1 MSTRCRLPLL
11 ALAVATTVAAAVA
24 SPAVARA
31 ATQYQN
37 ASSVDRMIER
47 AFDDVLGRRPDSR
60 ELRLYRT
67 RVYEDDWTERDV
79 RAELRRLRDE
89 RDRYGTGSGSGGG
102 GGYGSGGGYGGGSGS
117 NRPSSAEVD
126 RIITR
131 AYQDILDR
139 DPDQQGLREYR
150 RRMLDDGWTERQVRD
165 ALRRSD
171 EKAELSDAQID
182 QMISRAYRDVLG
194 RAPDASG
201 QANFRTQVKTNGWT
215 DADVRTALRESAE
228 YREKNTMTE
237 AKAREVVAR
246 AYQSVLGRDP
256 DPGADVYVQKV
267 WREKWTER
275 DVANELR
282 KSDEYRNKR

>member
-1 MSTRCRLPLL
+1 MTIRFAFPIL
-11 ALAVATTVAAAVA
+11 AFAGAILATGAISPTDAAA
-24 SPAVARA
+24 A
-31 ATQYQN
+31 AQYQN
-37 ASSVDRMIER
+37 ATSVDRMIER
-47 AFDDVLGRRPDSR
+47 AFDDELGRRPDSR

-79 RAELRRLRDE
+79 RAELRRLRDG
-89 RDRYGTGSGSGGG
+89 RDRPGTGSGSGSGT
-102 GGYGSGGGYGGGSGS
+102 GGGYGGGNS
-117 NRPSSAEVD
+117 RPSSTDVD

-139 DPDQQGLREYR
+139 DPDAQGLREYR

-165 ALRRSD
+165 ALRRST

-182 QMISRAYRDVLG
+182 QMITRAYRDLLG
-194 RAPDASG
+194 RAPDAAGLS
-201 QANFRTQVKTNGWT
+201 NFRSQVKTKGWT

-282 KSDEYRNKR
+282 KSDEFRNKR

>member
-1 MSTRCRLPLL
+1 M
-11 ALAVATTVAAAVA
+11 
-24 SPAVARA
+24 
-31 ATQYQN
+31 
-37 ASSVDRMIER
+37 
-47 AFDDVLGRRPDSR
+47 
-60 ELRLYRT
+60 
-67 RVYEDDWTERDV
+67 YEDDWTERDV

-89 RDRYGTGSGSGGG
+89 RDRSGTGSGSGYGTG
-102 GGYGSGGGYGGGSGS
+102 GGYGSGGNS
-117 NRPSSAEVD
+117 RPSSADVD

-139 DPDQQGLREYR
+139 DPDPQGLREYR

-165 ALRRSD
+165 ALRRSN

-182 QMISRAYRDVLG
+182 QMITRAYRDVLG

-201 QANFRTQVKTNGWT
+201 LSNFRSQVKTKGWT

-237 AKAREVVAR
+237 AKAREIVAR

-256 DPGADVYVQKV
+256 GPGADVYVQKV

-282 KSDEYRNKR
+282 KSDEFRNKR

>member
-1 MSTRCRLPLL
+1 MLIRPVVRTLAIAGALL
-11 ALAVATTVAAAVA
+11 TTGPGWAVAATTAA
-24 SPAVARA
+24 
-31 ATQYQN
+31 QYQS

-67 RVYEDDWTERDV
+67 RVYEDDWTERDL
-79 RAELRRLRDE
+79 RAELRRQRDE
-89 RDRYGTGSGSGGG
+89 RDRPGTGSG
-102 GGYGSGGGYGGGSGS
+102 GGYGSGGGSGGNS
-117 NRPSSAEVD
+117 RPSSADVD

-139 DPDQQGLREYR
+139 DPDPQGLREYR

-165 ALRRSD
+165 ALRRSN
-171 EKAELSDAQID
+171 EKAELTDAQVD
-182 QMISRAYRDVLG
+182 QLITRAYRDLLG
-194 RAPDASG
+194 RAPDAAGLS
-201 QANFRTQVKTNGWT
+201 NFRSQVKTKGWT
-215 DADVRTALRESAE
+215 DADVRTALRESPE
-228 YREKNTMTE
+228 YRERNTMTE
-237 AKAREVVAR
+237 AKAREIVAR

-282 KSDEYRNKR
+282 KSDEYRNKP

>member
-1 MSTRCRLPLL
+1 MMIRRRVPVL
-11 ALAVATTVAAAVA
+11 ALVVLAALAAGAPSVATASSAA
-24 SPAVARA
+24 
-31 ATQYQN
+31 QYQS

-47 AFDDVLGRRPDSR
+47 AFDDMLGRRPDSR

-67 RVYEDDWTERDV
+67 RVYEDDWTERDI
-79 RAELRRLRDE
+79 RSELRRQRDE
-89 RDRYGTGSGSGGG
+89 RDRYGSG
-102 GGYGSGGGYGGGSGS
+102 GGYGSGNGSGS
-117 NRPSSAEVD
+117 GSGGDRDRPSSADVD

-131 AYQDILDR
+131 AYQDVLDR
-139 DPDQQGLREYR
+139 DPDAEGMREYR

-165 ALRRSD
+165 ALRRSN
-171 EKAELSDAQID
+171 EKAELSDTQID
-182 QMISRAYRDVLG
+182 QMITRAFRDVLG

-201 QANFRTQVKTNGWT
+201 LSSFRSQVKSKGWT
-215 DADVRTALRESAE
+215 DADVRTALRESPE

-246 AYQSVLGRDP
+246 AYQSILGRDP
-256 DPGADVYVQKV
+256 DPGADIYVQKV
-267 WREKWTER
+267 WRERWTER

>member
-1 MSTRCRLPLL
+1 MTIRLVFPVL
-11 ALAVATTVAAAVA
+11 AFAGAMLATGAISPADATAAA
-24 SPAVARA
+24 
-31 ATQYQN
+31 QYQS
-37 ASSVDRMIER
+37 ATSVDRMIER

-79 RAELRRLRDE
+79 RAELRRLSDE
-89 RDRYGTGSGSGGG
+89 RDRPGSGSGSGSGTG
-102 GGYGSGGGYGGGSGS
+102 GGYGSGGYGSS
-117 NRPSSAEVD
+117 SRPSSADVD

-139 DPDQQGLREYR
+139 DPDAQGLREYR

-165 ALRRSD
+165 ALRRST

-182 QMISRAYRDVLG
+182 QMITRAYRDLLG
-194 RAPDASG
+194 RAPDAAGLS
-201 QANFRTQVKTNGWT
+201 NFRSQVKTKGWT

-282 KSDEYRNKR
+282 KSDEFRNRR

>member
-1 MSTRCRLPLL
+1 MTIRLAFPIL
-11 ALAVATTVAAAVA
+11 AFAGAMLATGAIAPTGAAA
-24 SPAVARA
+24 A
-31 ATQYQN
+31 AQYQN
-37 ASSVDRMIER
+37 ATSVDRMIER

-79 RAELRRLRDE
+79 RAELRRLSDE
-89 RDRYGTGSGSGGG
+89 RDRPGSGSGSGSGTG
-102 GGYGSGGGYGGGSGS
+102 GGYGSGGYGSGGSS
-117 NRPSSAEVD
+117 RPSSADVD

-139 DPDQQGLREYR
+139 DPDAQGLREYR

-165 ALRRSD
+165 ALRRST

-182 QMISRAYRDVLG
+182 QMITRAYRDLLG
-194 RAPDASG
+194 RAPDAAGLS
-201 QANFRTQVKTNGWT
+201 NFRSQVKTKGWT

-237 AKAREVVAR
+237 AKAREVVTR

-282 KSDEYRNKR
+282 KSDEFRNRR

>member
-1 MSTRCRLPLL
+1 MMFRRHVPVL
-11 ALAVATTVAAAVA
+11 ALTALAALTAGVPSVATANSAA
-24 SPAVARA
+24 
-31 ATQYQN
+31 QN
-37 ASSVDRMIER
+37 QSASSVDRMIER
-47 AFDDVLGRRPDSR
+47 AFDDMLGRRPDSR

-67 RVYEDDWTERDV
+67 RVYEDDWTERDI
-79 RAELRRLRDE
+79 RSELRRQRDE
-89 RDRYGTGSGSGGG
+89 RDRYGSG
-102 GGYGSGGGYGGGSGS
+102 GGYGSGNGSGS
-117 NRPSSAEVD
+117 GSGGDRDRPSSADVD

-131 AYQDILDR
+131 AYQDVLDR
-139 DPDQQGLREYR
+139 DPDAEGMREYR

-165 ALRRSD
+165 ALRRSN
-171 EKAELSDAQID
+171 EKAELSDTQID
-182 QMISRAYRDVLG
+182 QMITRAYRDVLG

-201 QANFRTQVKTNGWT
+201 LSSFRSQVKSKGWT
-215 DADVRTALRESAE
+215 DADVRTALRESPE

-237 AKAREVVAR
+237 AKAREVVTR

-267 WREKWTER
+267 WRERWTER

>member
-1 MSTRCRLPLL
+1 MTIRRPVPVL
-11 ALAVATTVAAAVA
+11 ALALATALCGSVSAPAAAG
-24 SPAVARA
+24 A
-31 ATQYQN
+31 AIQYQS

-47 AFDDVLGRRPDSR
+47 AFDDMLGRRPDSR

-67 RVYEDDWTERDV
+67 RVYEDDWTERDI
-79 RAELRRLRDE
+79 RSELRRQRDE
-89 RDRYGTGSGSGGG
+89 RDRYGSGTGYGNGSNSGSGYNGDRE
-102 GGYGSGGGYGGGSGS
+102 
-117 NRPSSAEVD
+117 RPSSADVD

-139 DPDQQGLREYR
+139 DPDAQGMREYR

-165 ALRRSD
+165 ALRRSN
-171 EKAELSDAQID
+171 EKAELSDSQID
-182 QMISRAYRDVLG
+182 QMITRAYRDVLG
-194 RAPDASG
+194 RAPDGSG
-201 QANFRTQVKTNGWT
+201 LANFRSQVKSKGWT
-215 DADVRTALRESAE
+215 EADVRAALRDSAE
-228 YREKNTMTE
+228 YRDKNTMTE

-282 KSDEYRNKR
+282 KSDEYRSRR

>member
-1 MSTRCRLPLL
+1 MHTRHLPL
-11 ALAVATTVAAAVA
+11 ALALVASVMATPASPLVAAA
-24 SPAVARA
+24 A
-31 ATQYQN
+31 AQSQS

-60 ELRLYRT
+60 EMRLYRT
-67 RVYEDDWTERDV
+67 RVYEDDWTERDI
-79 RAELRRLRDE
+79 RAELRRLADE
-89 RDRYGTGSGSGGG
+89 RDRYGNGSGYGSGSGSGYG
-102 GGYGSGGGYGGGSGS
+102 NSGGYGTSS
-117 NRPSSAEVD
+117 NRPSSQDVD

-131 AYQDILDR
+131 AYQDILGR
-139 DPDQQGLREYR
+139 DPDTQGLREYR

-165 ALRRSD
+165 TLRRST
-171 EKAELSDAQID
+171 EKAEIDDAEVD
-182 QMISRAYRDVLG
+182 RMITRAYRAVLG

-201 QANFRTQVKTNGWT
+201 LANFRTQVRTKGWT
-215 DADVRTALRESAE
+215 ESDVRQALRESPE

-237 AKAREVVAR
+237 AKAREIVAN
-246 AYQSVLGRDP
+246 AYRSVLGREP

-282 KSDEYRNKR
+282 KSDEYRNRR